1 MSEAANLSTALTARP
16 PDIGPAPMPKPPAP
30 PRPTSLYFVNAW
42 VDFGVIGGI
51 SLLVFLYYQFFTVDG
66 ASTATAAMLSGVLFW
81 IGNHPHF
88 SATNY
93 RLYHSRENIMQY
105 PITALVIPWLIL
117 AGMVG
122 SFLAPLVVAPF
133 FVKLFLIWSSYHFS
147 GQSVGISLIY
157 ARRAGFFVGK
167 LERFALSSFIFGTFL
182 VQTARTETFSGSNEY
197 YEIQYPGFGIP
208 SWMVDVFAGWVFLN
222 GLVFLV
228 LVARWCGTQRRL
240 LPPIVLLPA
249 ITQFIWFVPGRDLTG
264 YYQFVPF
271 FHSLQYLLIA
281 WSMQLKEKMDLR
293 HIEPSPGYV
302 VKESFRW
309 GALNIIGGAL
319 LFFTFPYV
327 ASYYFSNGDLTV
339 VKVTGITLAAVQLH
353 HFFVDGV
360 IWKLKKK
367 SVSSPLMVNLSDMVR
382 PAPAAA
388 TAA

>member
-1 MSEAANLSTALTARP
+1 MGDEASLLAERAAASAIQAE
-16 PDIGPAPMPKPPAP
+16 APKPKPPPA
-30 PRPTSLYFVNAW
+30 RPTSLYFVNAW

-51 SLLVFLYYQFFTVDG
+51 SLLVFAYFYFFTDG
-66 ASTATAAMLSGVLFW
+66 KATAAAAMLSGVLLW

-105 PITALVIPWLIL
+105 PITALVIPWVIL
-117 AGMVG
+117 AGMIA
-122 SFLAPLVVAPF
+122 SFLAPLVVAPY
-133 FVKLFLIWSSYHFS
+133 FVKLFLIWSPYHFS

-182 VQTARTETFSGSNEY
+182 VQTGRAETYTSGNQIY
-197 YEIQYPGFGIP
+197 GIQYPGMGIP
-208 SWMVDVFAGWVFLN
+208 TWLVDVFEVWMYLAGL
-222 GLVFLV
+222 LFLV
-228 LVARWCGTQRRL
+228 LVARWCGTNRRL

-249 ITQFIWFVPGRDLTG
+249 ATQYVWFVLGSRLEG
-264 YYQFVPF
+264 YQMFVPF
-271 FHSLQYLLIA
+271 FHSFQYLLIA
-281 WSMQLKEKMDLR
+281 WSMQLKEKMDLQ
-293 HIEPSPGYV
+293 HIEPSSGYV

-309 GALNIIGGAL
+309 GALNFVGGAL
-319 LFFTFPYV
+319 LFIVFPYV
-327 ASYYFSNGDLTV
+327 ASYYGSSAGLTV
-339 VKVTGITLAAVQLH
+339 VMASGITIAAVQLH

-382 PAPAAA
+382 PAPVAAA
-388 TAA
+388 